1 MAEDIKNLRE
11 LYATELEPKLIE
23 LDAERRLI
31 IKLIKRYI
39 LISILPLFAIGFIS
53 YIYQTPIP
61 ILITLAICVGVSIYK
76 INPIWSSYYTK
87 FKQGVIKEDEY
98 KSRITGVIGY

>member
-23 LDAERRLI
+23 LDGERRLI
-31 IKLIKRYI
+31 IKLIKRYV

-53 YIYQTPIP
+53 YTYQTNGDVDTPQTS
-61 ILITLAICVGVSIYK
+61 LFNCAC
-76 INPIWSSYYTK
+76 
-87 FKQGVIKEDEY
+87 Q
-98 KSRITGVIGY
+98 